1 MRIKNWE
8 LALLIELEES
18 NLSYLKEKKDK
29 FEKENTINLPII
41 KETQDKIIISTK
53 KIQEL
58 YTEQRIRQENL
69 REIQFWTNKITK

>member
-18 NLSYLKEKKDK
+18 NLSYLKDKKDK
-29 FEKENTINLPII
+29 FEKENPINLPII
-41 KETQDKIIISTK
+41 KETQDKITISTK

-69 REIQFWTNKITK
+69 REIQFWVNKITK